1 MNKFTSV
8 PLALR
13 LSNSFRSPRVFP
25 RRAAVQFVH
34 IVVVASFVVAHGV
47 ASGPA
52 EAPIVALENAV
63 LDSPENLH
71 VGADYRQRIIETE
84 QFDRS
89 IRLLERLAAQAGSGP
104 NVHISL
110 ALAYVDKVPVA
121 SPFKRI
127 FLGRDAMRELT
138 QAIAQEPSPLAYY
151 VRGLVALFYPDAVF
165 HRARGGIADLERA
178 REMLTDL
185 SPHPSHARVYASLG
199 DGYWKIHD
207 LPKAISIWTD
217 GLQKFP
223 RNLDLRAR
231 LTNRGSDLDRLI
243 GRVLDPAF
251 RVDTSLRELFD
262 PVADP

>member
-1 MNKFTSV
+1 MNKLTSV
-8 PLALR
+8 PPALP
-13 LSNSFRSPRVFP
+13 LSNALSPMVLA
-25 RRAAVQFVH
+25 RRAVQLVL
-34 IVVVASFVVAHGV
+34 IVVVASFVIAHGV

-52 EAPIVALENAV
+52 ESQIVALENAV

-71 VGADYRQRIIETE
+71 VGADYRQQIIETE

-89 IRLLERLAAQAGSGP
+89 IRLLERLTVRAGSGP

-138 QAIAQEPSPLAYY
+138 QAIAQEPTPLAYY
-151 VRGLVALFYPDAVF
+151 VRGLIALFYPDVVF
-165 HRARGGIADLERA
+165 HRARAGIADLERA
-178 REMLTDL
+178 REMVTDL
-185 SPHPSHARVYASLG
+185 PPHPSHARVYTSLG

-217 GLQKFP
+217 GAQKFP
-223 RNLDLRAR
+223 RNPDLRTR
-231 LTNRGSDLDRLI
+231 LASHGSDLDRL
-243 GRVLDPAF
+243 VEHALDPAV
-251 RVDTSLRELFD
+251 RVDTSLRELYASAED
-262 PVADP
+262 P

>member
-1 MNKFTSV
+1 MNKLTSA
-8 PLALR
+8 PPAFP
-13 LSNSFRSPRVFP
+13 LSNALFP
-25 RRAAVQFVH
+25 MVLVRRAVRFVL
-34 IVVVASFVVAHGV
+34 IVVVASFVIAQGV
-47 ASGPA
+47 ANGPA
-52 EAPIVALENAV
+52 ESQIVALENAV

-71 VGADYRQRIIETE
+71 VGADYRRRIIETE

-89 IRLLERLAAQAGSGP
+89 IRLLERLTMRAGSGP

-138 QAIAQEPSPLAYY
+138 QAIAQEPTALAYY
-151 VRGLVALFYPDAVF
+151 VRGLIALFYPDAVF
-165 HRARGGIADLERA
+165 HRARAGIADLERA
-178 REMLTDL
+178 RELVTDL
-185 SPHPSHARVYASLG
+185 PPHPSHARVYASLG
-199 DGYWKIHD
+199 DGYWKIHN

-223 RNLDLRAR
+223 RNPDLGAR
-231 LTNRGSDLDRLI
+231 LANRGSDLDRLVE
-243 GRVLDPAF
+243 RVLDPAF

-262 PVADP
+262 PVVDP